1 MKVERIMMEYANYGL
16 PTIEKKLNEKLNIRL
31 LFNTFEWRDGTFL
44 FKKIKRIGGNLFTL
58 EGDFRRQD
66 FCFRPKWYQY
76 IKIYPYVYGKK
87 IINFIKMMII
97 DLVKMIIC

>member
-16 PTIEKKLNEKLNIRL
+16 PTIEKKLNEKLQIHL
-31 LFNTFEWRDGTFL
+31 WFKTFSCENGTFP

-58 EGDFRRQD
+58 ESDFRRQD
-66 FCFRPKWYQY
+66 FCFRTKWRQS
-76 IKIYPYVYGKK
+76 IKIYLYTYGKK

-97 DLVKMIIC
+97 DLIKMIIF